1 MKAFCI
7 SITLLVGV
15 MFAYCDQIVTTLVT
29 ETSVDLKSW
38 TPIDT
43 NIVTSTGYA
52 DKYRLNIYAKNID
65 NNFFLK
71 ALVGNYPNPVSGD
84 GITITTTSANATL
97 YYNGNDPA
105 GSESS
110 MYIYV
115 GGTSVSDIKM
125 VVAFGSNR
133 VGQSF
138 GFSLTPSGPLQ
149 YTGVFTNGNVYF

>member
-7 SITLLVGV
+7 LIILFVGARA
-15 MFAYCDQIVTTLVT
+15 AYCDQIVTTLVT

-52 DKYRLNIYAKNID
+52 EKYRLNIYTKNID

-71 ALVGNYPNPVSGD
+71 ALVGNYPNPISGD
-84 GITITTTSANATL
+84 GITITTTSDNAAL
-97 YYNGNDPA
+97 YYNGSNPGGLPGA
-105 GSESS
+105 

-115 GGTSVSDIKM
+115 SSSLKM
-125 VVAFGSNR
+125 AV
-133 VGQSF
+133 SF
-138 GFSLTPSGPLQ
+138 GLNRAGELFGFGLTPSGPLQ

>member
-1 MKAFCI
+1 M
-7 SITLLVGV
+7 V
-15 MFAYCDQIVTTLVT
+15 AYCDQIVTTLVT

-138 GFSLTPSGPLQ
+138 GFGLTPSGQLQ

>member
-52 DKYRLNIYAKNID
+52 EKYRLNIYTKNID

-97 YYNGNDPA
+97 YYNGSNP
-105 GSESS
+105 GGLPGS

-115 GGTSVSDIKM
+115 SSSLKMAVS
-125 VVAFGSNR
+125 FGLNR
-133 VGQSF
+133 AGESF
-138 GFSLTPSGPLQ
+138 GFGLTPSGQLQ

>member
-15 MFAYCDQIVTTLVT
+15 MFAYCDQVVTTLVI

-43 NIVTSTGYA
+43 NIVTSMGYA
-52 DKYRLNIYAKNID
+52 EKYRLYIQTKNID

-71 ALVGNYPNPVSGD
+71 ALVGTDEGD
-84 GITITTTSANATL
+84 GMSTAATSSQTL

-105 GSESS
+105 TTLPVS
-110 MYIYV
+110 MVIYINDSPV
-115 GGTSVSDIKM
+115 MNVVFNGGRI
-125 VVAFGSNR
+125 
-133 VGQSF
+133 GQSF
-138 GFSLTPSGPLQ
+138 GFSTTANGPLQ